1 MNTPQISSTISMMIF
16 DPVIVG
22 ISRKLKHESCGI
34 FSIDIENVFICD
46 VSSSGEEVMPVLP
59 TAVQNGRKKTNY
71 QAKLIL
77 S

>member
-1 MNTPQISSTISMMIF
+1 MKIF
-16 DPVIVG
+16 DLVRVG

-34 FSIDIENVFICD
+34 FSVDIENVFICD
-46 VSSSGEEVMPVLP
+46 VSSSEEEVMPVFL
-59 TAVQNGRKKTNY
+59 TAVQNGRKWTNY